1 MEFRLEFY
9 LLLFFVL
16 SAGDTPMSIARLR
29 KFDDIYQLMSTY
41 KYQPCV
47 SMQEQQEA
55 TDSLMQEMEKDS
67 LGSFKHSD
75 VDISQDSTSCD
86 ENSSTTIHSNLT
98 SSTSQQH
105 NCT

>member
-1 MEFRLEFY
+1 
-9 LLLFFVL
+9 
-16 SAGDTPMSIARLR
+16 
-29 KFDDIYQLMSTY
+29 
-41 KYQPCV
+41 
-47 SMQEQQEA
+47 MQEQQEA

-86 ENSSTTIHSNLT
+86 DSSSATLHGNLT

-105 NCT
+105 NCTYTWNDVVLVLFPYQFT